1 MASTQS
7 LLNEI
12 DARSSQHEAS
22 LFEWLRMP
30 SVSADLAYRDGIQ
43 QAAQWLFDRFQAMGL
58 RTEKIETA
66 SHPIVYAESPA
77 IEGAPVV
84 LVYGH
89 YDVQPPDPLELW
101 NSPPFDPTVK
111 DGNVYARGSTDDKGQ
126 VLTHVLSV
134 ETWLSTQGP
143 LPVQVKF
150 LIEGEEECGSEALN
164 ELLAGKY
171 SILGKPPLE
180 ALACDVAVISDTSQ
194 FAPGQPAITYGLKG
208 IAYFQLDFVG
218 PSIDLHSG
226 SFGGAITN
234 PVNALTRVLGRLV
247 DDEGRIQVPGFY
259 DEVQPLAPEERQAFA
274 SLPFDEE
281 GFKRSC
287 GVQATTG
294 EVGYSTLERKW
305 ARPTCDINGIW
316 GGYQGAG
323 AKTVLPSKAG
333 AKFSFRLVPKQDP
346 VKIVA
351 ALRSFIQANVPPG
364 IEWTLTEMHHAP
376 GVVVPLDSPYVA
388 AGKRAIEIGFGKL
401 PVMIREGGSIPVVTS
416 FSQILG
422 VDTLL
427 LGWGQNDDAA
437 HSPNEKFSLADFH
450 RGIKA
455 SAALWDQLQALA
467 KS

>member
-1 MASTQS
+1 MTLQQG
-7 LLNEI
+7 LNQAI
-12 DARSSQHEAS
+12 DERKGQFEES

-30 SVSADLAYRDGIQ
+30 SVSADLAYREGIH
-43 QAAQWLFDRFQAMGL
+43 QAADWLVARFQRMGL
-58 RTEKIETA
+58 ATEKVMTD
-66 SHPIVYAESPA
+66 SHPIVYAESPPVP
-77 IEGAPVV
+77 GAPVV

-89 YDVQPPDPLELW
+89 YDVQPPDPLDLW
-101 NSPPFDPTVK
+101 LSPPFEPTVR

-134 ETWLSTQGP
+134 ETWLATQGP

-164 ELLAGKY
+164 QLLAGKY

-180 ALACDVAVISDTSQ
+180 AIKCDVAVISDTSQ

-218 PSIDLHSG
+218 PAIDLHSG

-234 PVNALTRVLGRLV
+234 PINALSRVLGRLV
-247 DDEGRIQVPGFY
+247 DESGRVQVPGFY
-259 DEVQPLAPEERQAFA
+259 DEVQPLSSEERNAFA
-274 SLPFDEE
+274 SLPFDEA
-281 GFKRSC
+281 GFKKSC
-287 GVQATTG
+287 GVTETTG

-351 ALRSFIQANVPPG
+351 ALKRFIADNVPAG
-364 IEWTLTEMHHAP
+364 IQWTLTEMHHAP
-376 GVVVPLDSPYVA
+376 GVVVPLDSPFVA
-388 AGKRAIEIGFGKL
+388 AAKRAIEAGFGKQ

-416 FSQILG
+416 FATILG

-455 SAALWDQLQALA
+455 SGALWGQLGQM
-467 KS
+467 K